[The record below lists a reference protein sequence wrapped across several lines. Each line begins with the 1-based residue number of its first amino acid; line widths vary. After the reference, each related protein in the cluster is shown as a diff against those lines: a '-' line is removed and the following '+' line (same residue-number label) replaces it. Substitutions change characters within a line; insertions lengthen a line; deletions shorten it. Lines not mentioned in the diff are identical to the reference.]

1 MSVVLDLDTFRNETV
16 EKTVDMYHIP
26 AIAPYT
32 QDHVEINKRYFWNAN
47 LKPEWFQL
55 QHLGLDYDDI
65 RLREDWELE
74 EIETK
79 GDLQKQRFKQNP
91 AMSSMKSS
99 AVNVGKDIRC
109 KGVFVVKDR
118 STGEVVLKYIQDGNT
133 WYAVGKELDFP
144 NYICMEFWINQN
156 WTPTNAIAI
165 GVYLNLLEKV
175 NGPATEEDIEN
186 ALRKISE
193 SDEFV
198 ELMKD
203 VDKNGEAI
211 SENLLNYY
219 SYMNGIHL
227 KGKDAAAKIY
237 KIINNII
244 YGDAPVKS
252 QTLNPNADDV
262 LKQLVL
268 QGYTE
273 NPIISFSALAY
284 NPESLLTQHLLKR
297 EKELISPSTRIA
309 VAIYKSGSVSH
320 KKYWWIK
327 EAKKM
332 IDKIFEYVELH
343 KGSRILERFDL
354 VGVYQNHVSTDHKFE
369 LGTVVSV
376 EDILA
381 WHKELVEAGELSGE
395 I

>member
-1 MSVVLDLDTFRNETV
+1 MTAVLNLDTFRNETV

-55 QHLGLDYDDI
+55 QHLGLDYDDTC
-65 RLREDWELE
+65 LRETYELE

-79 GDLQKQRFKQNP
+79 GDLQEQRFSQNP
-91 AMSSMKSS
+91 AINAMKSS
-99 AVNVGKDIRC
+99 AVNEGKDIRC

-118 STGEVVLKYIQDGNT
+118 STGEAILKYIQDGNS

-144 NYICMEFWINQN
+144 NYICIEFWTNQN

-165 GVYLNLLEKV
+165 GVYLNLLEKA

-203 VDKNGEAI
+203 VDKNHEAI
-211 SENLLNYY
+211 SEKLLNYY
-219 SYMNGIHL
+219 GYMNGIHL
-227 KGKDAAAKIY
+227 KGNDASATIY

-244 YGDAPVKS
+244 FGNDPVKS
-252 QTLNPNADDV
+252 QTLNPNAEDV
-262 LKQLVL
+262 LKQLVS
-268 QGYTE
+268 QGYTD
-273 NPIISFSALAY
+273 NSIISFSALAY
-284 NPESLLTQHLLKR
+284 NPESLMTQHLLKR
-297 EKELISPSTRIA
+297 TKELISPSTRIG
-309 VAIYKSGSVSH
+309 VAIYKSGSISH

-327 EAKKM
+327 ESKKM
-332 IDKIFEYVELH
+332 IGKINEYVELH
-343 KGSRILERFDL
+343 EGSRILEKFDL
-354 VGVYQNHVSTDHKFE
+354 VGIYQNHVATDHKFK
-369 LGTVVSV
+369 LGTVVTV
-376 EDILA
+376 EDILN
-381 WHKELVEAGELSGE
+381 WHKELVEAGE

>member
-1 MSVVLDLDTFRNETV
+1 MAAVLDLNTFRNETV

-32 QDHVEINKRYFWNAN
+32 QDHVEINKRFFWNAN

-55 QHLGLDYDDI
+55 QHLGLDYDDT
-65 RLREDWELE
+65 RLREEWELE

-79 GDLQKQRFKQNP
+79 GDLQEQRFSQN
-91 AMSSMKSS
+91 AAINAMKSS
-99 AVNVGKDIRC
+99 AANEGKDIRC

-118 STGEVVLKYIQDGNT
+118 STGEAVLEYMQDGNT

-144 NYICMEFWINQN
+144 NYICIEFWTNQN

-165 GVYLNLLEKV
+165 GVYLNLLEKA

-193 SDEFV
+193 SAEFV
-198 ELMKD
+198 KLMKD
-203 VDKNGEAI
+203 VDKNIVAI
-211 SENLLNYY
+211 SEKLLNYY
-219 SYMNGIHL
+219 GCMNGIHL
-227 KGKDAAAKIY
+227 KGNDASATIY

-244 YGDAPVKS
+244 FANDPVKS
-252 QTLNPNADDV
+252 QTSNPNTEDV
-262 LKQLVL
+262 LKQLVS
-268 QGYTE
+268 QGYTD
-273 NPIISFSALAY
+273 NSIISFSALAY

-297 EKELISPSTRIA
+297 TKELFSSTTRIG
-309 VAIYKSGSVSH
+309 VAIYKSGSISH

-332 IDKIFEYVELH
+332 IDKIYEYVELH
-343 KGSRILERFDL
+343 EGSRVLEKFDL
-354 VGVYQNHVSTDHKFE
+354 VGIYQNHVATDHKFK
-369 LGTVVSV
+369 LGTVVTV
-376 EDILA
+376 EDILN
-381 WHKELVEAGELSGE
+381 WHKKLVEDGE

>member
-1 MSVVLDLDTFRNETV
+1 MSTVLDLDTFRNETI

-32 QDHVEINKRYFWNAN
+32 QDHVEINKRAFWNAN

-55 QHLGLDYDDI
+55 QHLGLDYDDT
-65 RLREDWELE
+65 RLREKEELE
-74 EIETK
+74 EIEAK
-79 GDLQKQRFKQNP
+79 GDLQDQRFSQN
-91 AMSSMKSS
+91 AAISTMKSS
-99 AVNVGKDIRC
+99 AVNEGKDIRC

-118 STGEVVLKYIQDGNT
+118 STGEAVLKYIQDGNS

-144 NYICMEFWINQN
+144 NYICIEFWTNQN

-165 GVYLNLLEKV
+165 GVYLNLLEKA
-175 NGPATEEDIEN
+175 NGHATEEDIEN

-193 SDEFV
+193 SAEFA

-203 VDKNGEAI
+203 VDKNHEVI
-211 SENLLNYY
+211 SEKLLNYY

-227 KGKDAAAKIY
+227 KGNDASATIF

-244 YGDAPVKS
+244 FGDDPVKS

-268 QGYTE
+268 QGYTD
-273 NPIISFSALAY
+273 NSIISFSALAY

-297 EKELISPSTRIA
+297 SKDNAIFFSPSTRIG

-343 KGSRILERFDL
+343 EGSHILERFDL
-354 VGVYQNHVSTDHKFE
+354 VGVYQNHVATDHKFE
-369 LGTVVSV
+369 LGTIVTV
-376 EDILA
+376 EDILN
-381 WHKELVEAGELSGE
+381 WHKELVEAGE

>member
-1 MSVVLDLDTFRNETV
+1 MSIVLDLDTFRNETV

-26 AIAPYT
+26 AMTPYT
-32 QDHVEINKRYFWNAN
+32 QDHVEINKRAFWNAN

-55 QHLGLDYDDI
+55 QHLGLDYDDT
-65 RLREDWELE
+65 RLREAWELE

-79 GDLQKQRFKQNP
+79 GDLQDQRFSQN
-91 AMSSMKSS
+91 AAINTMKSS
-99 AVNVGKDIRC
+99 AVNEGKDIRC

-118 STGEVVLKYIQDGNT
+118 STGEAVLKYIQDGNT

-144 NYICMEFWINQN
+144 NYICMEFWTNQN
-156 WTPTNAIAI
+156 WTPTNSIAI
-165 GVYLNLLEKV
+165 GVYLNLLEKAS
-175 NGPATEEDIEN
+175 GPATEEDIEN

-193 SDEFV
+193 SAEFA

-203 VDKNGEAI
+203 VDKNHEVI
-211 SENLLNYY
+211 SEKLLNYY
-219 SYMNGIHL
+219 GYMNGIHL
-227 KGKDAAAKIY
+227 KGNDASATIY

-244 YGDAPVKS
+244 FGADPVKS

-268 QGYTE
+268 QGYID
-273 NPIISFSALAY
+273 NSIISFSALAY

-297 EKELISPSTRIA
+297 SKDNAIFFSPSTRIG

-343 KGSRILERFDL
+343 EGSHILERFDL
-354 VGVYQNHVSTDHKFE
+354 VGVYQNHVATDHKFK
-369 LGTVVSV
+369 LGTIVTV
-376 EDILA
+376 EDILN
-381 WHKELVEAGELSGE
+381 WHKELVEAGE